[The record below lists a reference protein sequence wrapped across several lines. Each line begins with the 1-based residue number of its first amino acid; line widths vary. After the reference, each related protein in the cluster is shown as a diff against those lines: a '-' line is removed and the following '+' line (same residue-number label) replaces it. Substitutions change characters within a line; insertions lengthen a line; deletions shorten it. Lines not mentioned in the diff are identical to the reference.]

1 MKIIK
6 GILIAFGLLF
16 TGIVGLGGYAFL
28 SARSSLPESQ
38 ATAVHFLEKIG
49 RDWNAE
55 RVSTLLTERCLADL
69 RQAQGNGALRSL
81 SRLGRF
87 KTAGEASLV
96 RFHKTTS
103 KTVTVIQMPAQFE
116 NGSTVVIVAI
126 EDEGSGPRIAGFNI
140 QSATQT
146 RPGSASL

>member
-16 TGIVGLGGYAFL
+16 TAIVGIGGYAFL
-28 SARSSLPESQ
+28 SARSSLPENQ
-38 ATAVHFLEKIG
+38 AAAVRFLEKFG

-55 RVSTLLTERCLADL
+55 PVSTLLTERCLADL
-69 RQAQGNGALRSL
+69 RQAQRTGALRSL
-81 SRLGRF
+81 SRLGHF
-87 KTAGEASLV
+87 KVAGEATLV

-103 KTVTVIQMPAQFE
+103 KTVTVIQLPAQFE
-116 NGSTVVIVAI
+116 YGSTVVVIAI

-140 QSATQT
+140 QTVGQT